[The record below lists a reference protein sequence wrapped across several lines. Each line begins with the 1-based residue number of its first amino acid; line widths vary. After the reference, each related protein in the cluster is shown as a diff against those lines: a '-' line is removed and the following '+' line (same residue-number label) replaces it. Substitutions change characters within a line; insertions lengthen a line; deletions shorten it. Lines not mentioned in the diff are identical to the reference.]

1 MSGSLLLVLHSHLP
15 YVIRHGRWPHG
26 VEWLCEA
33 TVECYIPLLDEL
45 FSLREEGIRPGITI
59 SFSPVLLE
67 QLADEEFPGILEE
80 YIEGRIRL
88 AEADLQSFRQSEKT
102 ELVGAAEYM
111 LEWYREIGETFVSRY
126 ERDILARYRDLRDVG
141 AIALQTCGA
150 THGYFPLLGYDQSI
164 HAQIQVA
171 LDSHYRHFR
180 HRPRGI
186 WMPECAYRPEGYW
199 APPVRSEFP
208 GGTERAGIEKLIE
221 AGGMDHS
228 IVDAHLV
235 RGGEAV
241 EWYTARFR
249 DHGDSG
255 TREIAH
261 VPLSDPNSIYRSYQV
276 AGARTKER
284 SSVQVFPRDV
294 DSALHVWSSVTGYPG
309 GAPYLEFHKKHHA
322 SGGRYWRVTGRETG
336 LEGKEVYDPKAA
348 SRQVAEDA
356 RSFALHLTSKAEEYT
371 RQTGERGTICLPF
384 DTELFGHWWHEGPAF
399 LGRLIREID
408 RSEGLKTRT
417 SPEEL
422 DRLGGGLPIALPE
435 GSWGDSGDH
444 RVWLNDET
452 AWTWPIIWAAEK
464 RLIDLLSVRDRSSLK
479 QERALKQAARELLL
493 MQASDWQFLITT
505 ESAVDYAT
513 ERFNDHAESFETI
526 ATYVEGLQK
535 GVERYDL
542 FDELCRLEARDRL
555 FPGLDLDHWLWK
567 RAEEALQAPREGE

>member
-1 MSGSLLLVLHSHLP
+1 MSGSLILVLHSHLP

-33 TVECYIPLLDEL
+33 TVECYIPLLDQL
-45 FSLREEGIRPGITI
+45 FALREEGVRPGITI

-67 QLADEEFPGILEE
+67 QLADDEFPAILDE

-88 AEADLQSFRQSEKT
+88 AEEDLLSFQESGDK
-102 ELVGAAEYM
+102 ELARAAEHM
-111 LEWYREIGETFVSRY
+111 LGWYRESGETFSSRY
-126 ERDILARYRDLRDVG
+126 ERDIIARYRDLRDAG

-150 THGYFPLLGYDQSI
+150 THGYFPLLGYDQSV

-199 APPVRSEFP
+199 APPVQSEVP
-208 GGTERAGIEKLIE
+208 GGTDRAGIEKLIE
-221 AGGMDHS
+221 AGGMDHT

-249 DHGDSG
+249 ENGESG
-255 TREIAH
+255 RQDVAH
-261 VPLSDPNSIYRSYQV
+261 VPLSDPNSVYRTYQV
-276 AGARTKER
+276 AGARSKQKSE
-284 SSVQVFPRDV
+284 VHVFPRDV

-309 GAPYLEFHKKHHA
+309 GAEYLEFHKKHHA
-322 SGGRYWRVTGRETG
+322 SGGRYWSVTGRDTG
-336 LEGKEVYDPKAA
+336 LEGKRVYDPERA
-348 SRQVAEDA
+348 SDMVAEDA
-356 RSFALHLTSKAEEYT
+356 RAFAGHLVSRSEEYLA
-371 RQTGERGTICLPF
+371 RTGEPASICLPF

-399 LGRLIREID
+399 LGNLIREIS
-408 RSEGLKTRT
+408 RLEKLTMRT

-422 DRLGGGLPIALPE
+422 DRTGGGLPVTLPE

-444 RVWLNDET
+444 RVWLNDDT

-464 RLIDLLSVRDRSSLK
+464 RLIDLLSHRDRSS
-479 QERALKQAARELLL
+479 RA
-493 MQASDWQFLITT
+493 S
-505 ESAVDYAT
+505 
-513 ERFNDHAESFETI
+513 
-526 ATYVEGLQK
+526 
-535 GVERYDL
+535 
-542 FDELCRLEARDRL
+542 LEAGC
-555 FPGLDLDHWLWK
+555 PGVAAD
-567 RAEEALQAPREGE
+567 AGF